1 MNSDEGYIWGDAEVT
16 YPDWQGTA
24 QLDQRMTSAGIE
36 KLIGLNEDEWTV
48 VGIDIGGGE
57 SGLHELEVVAVHHSA
72 EDVERRSDE
81 SLWQAIA
88 RANGGELPA
97 THFRVHEYDAFE
109 LLKRIMHVFE
119 FRLRS
124 RGAVDV
130 PIRIMSR
137 SDLPEMFMNPEHE

>member
-1 MNSDEGYIWGDAEVT
+1 MGKDGYLWEDASVS

-36 KLIGLNEDEWTV
+36 ELVGLDEDEWTV

-57 SGLHELEVVAVHHSA
+57 SGLHPLEVVAVHS
-72 EDVERRSDE
+72 DVPAPDRRPDE
-81 SLWQAIA
+81 SLFEAMA

-97 THFRVHEYDAFE
+97 THFRVHEADAFDV
-109 LLKRIMHVFE
+109 LLEIMHVFD

-130 PIRIMSR
+130 SIRIMSQA
-137 SDLPEMFMNPEHE
+137 DLPEMFMQPEG